1 MDHKKFKFT
10 KDHEWL
16 NLQEDLAIVGITDY
30 AQSQLGDIV
39 FVEMPELSSKLTASE
54 SFGAIEAV
62 KTVADLFAPVS
73 GKVIEINENLDS
85 SPDLVNSDPY
95 NEGWIVK
102 LKIDNNDEINQL
114 MNYDEYQE
122 YTLNRIEMI
131 DIRRCNRG

>member
-114 MNYDEYQE
+114 MNYDEYHE
-122 YTLNRIEMI
+122 YTLKE
-131 DIRRCNRG
+131 D

>member
-16 NLQEDLAIVGITDY
+16 NLQEDIAIVGITDY
-30 AQSQLGDIV
+30 AQGQLGDIV
-39 FVEMPELSSKLTASE
+39 FVEMPQVSTKIAASE

-62 KTVADLFAPVS
+62 KTVADLYAPVS
-73 GKVIEINENLDS
+73 GEVIEINDKLDS

-95 NEGWIVK
+95 IEGWIVK
-102 LKIDNNDEINQL
+102 LKIDNNDEINEL

-122 YTLNRIEMI
+122 FTLDN
-131 DIRRCNRG
+131 

>member
-16 NLQEDLAIVGITDY
+16 NLQGDLAIVGITDY

-39 FVEMPELSSKLTASE
+39 FVEMPELSTNLTASE

-73 GKVIEINENLDS
+73 GEVIEINENLDS

-102 LKIDNNDEINQL
+102 LKIDNNDEINEL
-114 MNYDEYQE
+114 MNYDEYHE
-122 YTLNRIEMI
+122 YILN
-131 DIRRCNRG
+131 GS

>member
-1 MDHKKFKFT
+1 MDFKKFKFT
-10 KDHEWL
+10 EDHEWL
-16 NLQEDLAIVGITDY
+16 NLEQDLAIVGITDY

-39 FVEMPELSSKLTASE
+39 FVEMPQVSAKIIASE

-73 GKVIEINENLDS
+73 GEIIDINENLDA

-95 NEGWIVK
+95 GKGWIVK
-102 LKIDNNDEINQL
+102 LKIDNNDQINEL

-122 YTLNRIEMI
+122 YTLK
-131 DIRRCNRG
+131 GS

>member
-16 NLQEDLAIVGITDY
+16 NLQEDLATVGITDY

-39 FVEMPELSSKLTASE
+39 FVEMPELSVKLTASE

-85 SPDLVNSDPY
+85 NPDLVNSDPY
-95 NEGWIVK
+95 TKGWIVK
-102 LKIDNNDEINQL
+102 LKIENNDEINEL

-122 YTLNRIEMI
+122 YSLK
-131 DIRRCNRG
+131 DS

>member
-16 NLQEDLAIVGITDY
+16 NLQEDIATVGITDY

-39 FVEMPELSSKLTASE
+39 FVEMPQVSTNIAASE

-73 GKVIEINENLDS
+73 GEVIEINDNLDS
-85 SPDLVNSDPY
+85 NPDLVNSDPY
-95 NEGWIVK
+95 VKGWIVK
-102 LKIDNNDEINQL
+102 LKIDKNDEINEL
-114 MNYDEYQE
+114 MNYDEYHE
-122 YTLNRIEMI
+122 FTLDN
-131 DIRRCNRG
+131 

>member
-16 NLQEDLAIVGITDY
+16 NLQEGLAIVGITDY

-39 FVEMPELSSKLTASE
+39 FVEMPQVSTKIAASE

-73 GKVIEINENLDS
+73 GKVIEINENLDT
-85 SPDLVNSDPY
+85 SPDLINSDPY
-95 NEGWIVK
+95 NKGWIVK

-122 YTLNRIEMI
+122 YSLK
-131 DIRRCNRG
+131 DS

>member
-16 NLQEDLAIVGITDY
+16 NLQGDLAIVGITDY

-39 FVEMPELSSKLTASE
+39 FVEMPELSTNLTASE

-73 GKVIEINENLDS
+73 GEVIEINDNLDS

-95 NEGWIVK
+95 NEGWIGK
-102 LKIDNNDEINQL
+102 LKIDNSDEINEL

-122 YTLNRIEMI
+122 FTLN
-131 DIRRCNRG
+131 N

>member
-1 MDHKKFKFT
+1 MDYKKFKFT

-16 NLQEDLAIVGITDY
+16 NLQEDLATVGITDY

-39 FVEMPELSSKLTASE
+39 FVEMPELSAKLTASE

-85 SPDLVNSDPY
+85 NPDLINSDPY
-95 NEGWIVK
+95 SKGWIVK
-102 LKIDNNDEINQL
+102 LKIDNNDEIIEL
-114 MNYDEYQE
+114 MNYDGYQE
-122 YTLNRIEMI
+122 FTLK
-131 DIRRCNRG
+131 GS

>member
-39 FVEMPELSSKLTASE
+39 FIEMPELSSKLTASE

-73 GKVIEINENLDS
+73 GEVIEINDNLDS
-85 SPDLVNSDPY
+85 NPDLVNSDPY

-102 LKIDNNDEINQL
+102 LKIDNNDEINEL

-122 YTLNRIEMI
+122 FTLDN
-131 DIRRCNRG
+131 

>member
-39 FVEMPELSSKLTASE
+39 FVEMPELSTNLTASE

-85 SPDLVNSDPY
+85 SPELVNSDPY
-95 NEGWIVK
+95 TEGWIVK
-102 LKIDNNDEINQL
+102 LKIDNNDEINEL
-114 MNYDEYQE
+114 MNYDEYHE
-122 YTLNRIEMI
+122 YILN
-131 DIRRCNRG
+131 GS

>member
-16 NLQEDLAIVGITDY
+16 NLQGDLAIVGITDY

-39 FVEMPELSSKLTASE
+39 FVEMPELSTNLTASE

-102 LKIDNNDEINQL
+102 LKIDNSDEINEL
-114 MNYDEYQE
+114 MNYDEYHE
-122 YTLNRIEMI
+122 YTLKES
-131 DIRRCNRG
+131 

>member
-16 NLQEDLAIVGITDY
+16 NIQEDLSIVGITDY

-39 FVEMPELSSKLTASE
+39 FVEMPQVSTKIATSE

-73 GKVIEINENLDS
+73 GEVIEINDNLDS
-85 SPDLVNSDPY
+85 NPDLVNSDPY
-95 NEGWIVK
+95 DEGWIVK
-102 LKIDNNDEINQL
+102 LKIDNNDEINEL

-122 YTLNRIEMI
+122 YILKES
-131 DIRRCNRG
+131 

>member
-39 FVEMPELSSKLTASE
+39 FIEMPELSTNLTASD

-73 GKVIEINENLDS
+73 GKVIEINENLDL

-102 LKIDNNDEINQL
+102 LKIDNNDEINEL
-114 MNYDEYQE
+114 MNYDEYHE
-122 YTLNRIEMI
+122 YILN
-131 DIRRCNRG
+131 GS

>member
-1 MDHKKFKFT
+1 MDYKKFKFT

-16 NLQEDLAIVGITDY
+16 NLQEDLATVGITDY

-39 FVEMPELSSKLTASE
+39 FVEMPELSAKLTASE

-85 SPDLVNSDPY
+85 NPDLVNSDPY
-95 NEGWIVK
+95 SKGWIVK
-102 LKIDNNDEINQL
+102 LKIDNNDEINEL
-114 MNYDEYQE
+114 MNYDGYQE
-122 YTLNRIEMI
+122 FTLK
-131 DIRRCNRG
+131 GS

>member
-1 MDHKKFKFT
+1 MDNKKFKFT

-16 NLQEDLAIVGITDY
+16 NLKEDLAIIGITDY

-39 FVEMPELSSKLTASE
+39 FVEMPGLSTNLTASE

-73 GKVIEINENLDS
+73 GRVIEINENLDS

-102 LKIDNNDEINQL
+102 LKIDNNDEIDEL
-114 MNYDEYQE
+114 MNYDEYHE
-122 YTLNRIEMI
+122 YILN
-131 DIRRCNRG
+131 GS

>member
-1 MDHKKFKFT
+1 MDYKKFKFT

-16 NLQEDLAIVGITDY
+16 NLQEDSATVGITDY

-39 FVEMPELSSKLTASE
+39 FVEMPELSTKLTASE

-85 SPDLVNSDPY
+85 NPDLINSDPY
-95 NEGWIVK
+95 SKGWIVK
-102 LKIDNNDEINQL
+102 LKIDNNDEISEL
-114 MNYDEYQE
+114 MNYDGYQE
-122 YTLNRIEMI
+122 FTLK
-131 DIRRCNRG
+131 GS

>member
-16 NLQEDLAIVGITDY
+16 NLQGDLAIIGITDY

-73 GKVIEINENLDS
+73 GEVIEINENLNS
-85 SPDLVNSDPY
+85 NPDLVNSDPY

-102 LKIDNNDEINQL
+102 LKIDNNDEINEL
-114 MNYDEYQE
+114 MNYDEYHE
-122 YTLNRIEMI
+122 YILN
-131 DIRRCNRG
+131 GS

>member
-16 NLQEDLAIVGITDY
+16 NLQGDLAIVGITDY

-39 FVEMPELSSKLTASE
+39 FVEMPELSTNLTASE

-73 GKVIEINENLDS
+73 GEVIEINDNLDS
-85 SPDLVNSDPY
+85 NPDLVNSDPY

-102 LKIDNNDEINQL
+102 LKIDNSDEINEL
-114 MNYDEYQE
+114 MNYDEYHE
-122 YTLNRIEMI
+122 YTLKES
-131 DIRRCNRG
+131 

>member
-16 NLQEDLAIVGITDY
+16 NLQGDLAIVGITDY

-39 FVEMPELSSKLTASE
+39 FVEMPELSTSLTASE

-73 GKVIEINENLDS
+73 GEVIEINENLDS
-85 SPDLVNSDPY
+85 SPELVNSDPY
-95 NEGWIVK
+95 TEGWIVK
-102 LKIDNNDEINQL
+102 LKIDNNDEINEL
-114 MNYDEYQE
+114 MNYDEYHE
-122 YTLNRIEMI
+122 YILN
-131 DIRRCNRG
+131 GS

>member
-16 NLQEDLAIVGITDY
+16 NLQGDLAIVGITDY

-39 FVEMPELSSKLTASE
+39 FVEMPELSTNLTASE

-73 GKVIEINENLDS
+73 GEVIEINENLDS
-85 SPDLVNSDPY
+85 SPDLVNSNPY

-102 LKIDNNDEINQL
+102 LKIDNNDEINEL
-114 MNYDEYQE
+114 MNYDEYHE
-122 YTLNRIEMI
+122 YILN
-131 DIRRCNRG
+131 GS

>member
-39 FVEMPELSSKLTASE
+39 FVEMPELSTNLTASE

-73 GKVIEINENLDS
+73 GKVIEINENLDL

-102 LKIDNNDEINQL
+102 LKIDNNDEINEL
-114 MNYDEYQE
+114 MNYDEYHE
-122 YTLNRIEMI
+122 YILN
-131 DIRRCNRG
+131 GS

>member
-16 NLQEDLAIVGITDY
+16 NLQGDLAIVGITDY

-39 FVEMPELSSKLTASE
+39 FVEMPELSTNLTASE

-95 NEGWIVK
+95 NEGWIIK
-102 LKIDNNDEINQL
+102 LKIDNSDEINEL
-114 MNYDEYQE
+114 MNYDEYHE
-122 YTLNRIEMI
+122 YILN
-131 DIRRCNRG
+131 GS

>member
-39 FVEMPELSSKLTASE
+39 FVEMPQVSTKITASE

-73 GKVIEINENLDS
+73 GEVIEINENLDS

-122 YTLNRIEMI
+122 FTLDN
-131 DIRRCNRG
+131 

>member
-1 MDHKKFKFT
+1 MDYKKFKFT

-16 NLQEDLAIVGITDY
+16 NLQEHIATVGITDY
-30 AQSQLGDIV
+30 AQDQLGDIV
-39 FVEMPELSSKLTASE
+39 FIEMPQVSTKIAASE

-62 KTVADLFAPVS
+62 KTVADLYAPVS
-73 GKVIEINENLDS
+73 GEVIEINDNLDS

-102 LKIDNNDEINQL
+102 LKIDNNDEINKL

-122 YTLNRIEMI
+122 FTLDN
-131 DIRRCNRG
+131 

>member
-16 NLQEDLAIVGITDY
+16 NLQGDLATVGITDY

-39 FVEMPELSSKLTASE
+39 FVEMPQVSTNIAASE

-73 GKVIEINENLDS
+73 GEVIEINENLDS

-102 LKIDNNDEINQL
+102 LKIDNSDEINEL

-122 YTLNRIEMI
+122 FILDSWNGWY
-131 DIRRCNRG
+131 

>member
-73 GKVIEINENLDS
+73 GEVIEINENLDS
-85 SPDLVNSDPY
+85 NPDLVNSDPY

-102 LKIDNNDEINQL
+102 LKVDNNDEINEL

-122 YTLNRIEMI
+122 FILDN
-131 DIRRCNRG
+131 